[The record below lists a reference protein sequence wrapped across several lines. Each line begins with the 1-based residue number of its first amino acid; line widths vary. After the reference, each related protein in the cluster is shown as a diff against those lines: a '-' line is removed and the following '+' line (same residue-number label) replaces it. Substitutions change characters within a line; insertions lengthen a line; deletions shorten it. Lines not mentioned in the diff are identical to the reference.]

1 MISGVTPTGVLERI
15 WGKAKR
21 LTVASARVPAGD
33 RIYAIGD
40 IHGRVDL
47 LRRLHDMIERDAQ
60 TAAPGTRK
68 TIIYLGDYV
77 DRGFNSR
84 ELIDFL
90 LDHPLPGF
98 APVYLRGNH
107 DEYFAKF
114 IETAEEG
121 GPWLKYGGDAT
132 VYSYGVRIAED
143 VPPEQRLQHICQQ
156 LRETV
161 PQRHMTFLSQLKLA
175 WTIGDFLF
183 VHAGVHPDRP
193 WDKQLS
199 HDLLWIRDEFL
210 HCDRDF
216 GKIVVHG
223 HSVTEAP
230 DVRPNRIG
238 IDTGACYSNVL
249 TCLVLE
255 GNSKR
260 FISTADS

>member
-1 MISGVTPTGVLERI
+1 MTPTGVFGRI
-15 WGKAKR
+15 WGKSRR
-21 LTVASARVPAGD
+21 LTVASARVPSGD
-33 RIYAIGD
+33 RIYAVGD

-47 LRRLHDMIERDAQ
+47 LKRLHDTIAVDAQ
-60 TAAPGTRK
+60 AAAPGTRK

-84 ELIDFL
+84 ELIDYL
-90 LDHPLPGF
+90 LDHPLSGF
-98 APVYLRGNH
+98 AAVYLKGNH
-107 DEYFAKF
+107 DEYFAQF
-114 IETAEEG
+114 IETAEDG

-132 VYSYGVRIAED
+132 VYSYGVRVADD
-143 VPPEQRLQHICQQ
+143 VPPEQRLDHICER

-161 PQRHMTFLSQLKLA
+161 PKRHIAFLTQLKLA
-175 WTIGDFLF
+175 WTVGDFLF

-193 WDKQLS
+193 WDKQVS

-210 HCDRDF
+210 ESDRDF

-223 HSVTEAP
+223 HSVTETP
-230 DVRPNRIG
+230 DVRQNRIG
-238 IDTGACYSNVL
+238 IDTGACYSGAL

-255 GNSKR
+255 GDKKR